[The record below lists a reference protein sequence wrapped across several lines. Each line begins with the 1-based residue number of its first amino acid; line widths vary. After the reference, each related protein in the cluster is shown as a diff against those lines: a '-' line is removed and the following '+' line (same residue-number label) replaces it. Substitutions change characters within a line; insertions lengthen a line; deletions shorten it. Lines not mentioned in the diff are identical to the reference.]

1 MRAVKELN
9 IVDRRVIRLL
19 RERARGPGPM
29 CKEAQLA
36 LQTLTGEDIQD

>member
-9 IVDRRVIRLL
+9 IVDRRVTRLL
-19 RERARGPGPM
+19 TERARGTGPM

-36 LQTLTGEDIQD
+36 LFALTGEVE